1 MFVYLFYLCIYL
13 FIFLFIY
20 FSGLFIHSLGRGS
33 GLGLVLAKEIILM
46 HGGRVVVESEE
57 GSGSSFGFCIP
68 FEIAGSNSEKEKDD
82 DPLCG
87 SSTDVTTV
95 R

>member
-1 MFVYLFYLCIYL
+1 
-13 FIFLFIY
+13 
-20 FSGLFIHSLGRGS
+20 
-33 GLGLVLAKEIILM
+33 M

-95 R
+95 W